1 MLEPNTNGPKYKDK
15 YLVKWYQDMQW
26 NQMHFDTLEL
36 AVSKIKALECSNL
49 IWSLVPVEI

>member
-1 MLEPNTNGPKYKDK
+1 MLEPNTEGPKYKNK
-15 YLVKWYQDMQW
+15 YLVKWYQDMHW

-36 AVSKIKALECSNL
+36 AVSKIKALEYSNL